1 MRGVRNL
8 CVTMRLFIAVKFDDI
23 EKEIIEIR
31 ESLRSQSRKG
41 NFTRDENLHLTLAFL
56 GEVPGSR
63 ISEIENVMEEIDEEP
78 FEVEF
83 NVLGCFK
90 RRDGGDVWW
99 IGCRKNRTLMDVQR
113 KLAEGLRESGF
124 KIEKRAFKPHLTLGR
139 EVILKSDDVF
149 SEKQISMTSSVASI
163 TLMLSDRVR
172 GKLVYTPLYEKY
184 LWYK

>member
-1 MRGVRNL
+1 
-8 CVTMRLFIAVKFDDI
+8 MRLFIAVKFDDI
-23 EKEIIEIR
+23 MDEIIDVR
-31 ESLRSQSRKG
+31 ESLRSQSKKG

-63 ISEIENVMEEIDEEP
+63 ISEIENIMEEVTEEP

-83 NVLGCFK
+83 NDIGCFK

-99 IGCRKNRTLMDVQR
+99 IGCKKNRALSNVHKQLVD
-113 KLAEGLRESGF
+113 GLRESGF
-124 KIEKRAFKPHLTLGR
+124 RIEKRPFKPHLTLGR
-139 EVILKSDDVF
+139 EVILKSESVF
-149 SEKQISMTSSVASI
+149 YEKKISMTSSVAGI